1 MLDVG
6 SIDAPDAADD
16 LDDADDADDVE
27 DIADLSNPGTVR
39 APREP
44 NAGGGAVAVA
54 KLVSCTDI
62 TLGDFPGPMGME
74 HGPAVRVGDT
84 C

>member
-1 MLDVG
+1 MG

-54 KLVSCTDI
+54 KLVSHPDI